1 MDNIFLYSYQSY
13 MKKHDSANDTPNFLF
28 DDDEDEFLGG
38 PA

>member
-13 MKKHDSANDTPNFLF
+13 MKKHDSANDTPSFLF